1 MLSPELMKRIKMIEL
16 RTNRLVQN
24 VFAGAYQSVY
34 KGRGMSFASVRPYMP
49 GDDVRVIDWKV
60 TARYGE
66 PYIKEFV
73 EERELTLVLV
83 IDGSASVLFGTQDK
97 RKRDFGAEFGA
108 VLALAA
114 NKNNDRSGLLI
125 FSDEIEHYVPPKKG
139 RSHILRIIR
148 DLLTH
153 ETRGVGT
160 DMGMALRTINRV
172 LDSGAIVFIISDYL
186 LDPASY
192 ERELIVTSQ
201 QHDAV
206 AVVLTD
212 PLEEAIPDVGL
223 MRLKDA
229 ETGAEQWVDTSSAEW
244 QAQFK
249 QQREAM
255 IAQRDQTLARAR
267 IDRLDLQT
275 GSDYTQKLMQ
285 FFQQRMGRR

>member
-66 PYIKEFV
+66 PYIKEFI

-249 QQREAM
+249 RQREAM